1 MQADVC
7 TGIAYLPLHQVPR
20 EGKPQ
25 YLWVRMI
32 PLQETTGLLR
42 TTHRAANVVKLHIRV
57 QWLPLEGQAA
67 CFACNMSLP
76 GVGISIVDPVTS
88 KIVRELAFLNV
99 SGIEVR
105 TLA

>member
-1 MQADVC
+1 
-7 TGIAYLPLHQVPR
+7 
-20 EGKPQ
+20 
-25 YLWVRMI
+25 
-32 PLQETTGLLR
+32 
-42 TTHRAANVVKLHIRV
+42 
-57 QWLPLEGQAA
+57 LEGQAA

-99 SGIEVR
+99 SGIAVR